1 MRVIIAGSRDIID
14 LICVI
19 EAVSRSGFEITEVVS
34 GTARGVDRLG
44 EFWAAQHNIPIKR
57 FPADWNT
64 YGKSAGYKRNEQM
77 ADYAEAAIIIH
88 DGKSNGTKHMLDIAK
103 RKGLMVYYKIIE
115 EKSDENVSIDF

>member
-1 MRVIIAGSRDIID
+1 MKVIIAGSRDIID
-14 LICVI
+14 LTCVI

-44 EFWAAQHNIPIKR
+44 ELWAAQHNVPIKR
-57 FPADWNT
+57 FPADWSI
-64 YGKSAGYKRNEQM
+64 GKSAGYKRNEQM

-88 DGKSNGTKHMLDIAK
+88 DGKSKGSQHMLDIAK

-115 EKSDENVSIDF
+115 EKTNENVSIDF